1 MTIIGIDI
9 KKALTRTMVAAAFLL
24 AAGGCNS
31 RVFVEKIGPSQTE
44 VEISVSGGT
53 AEVNFSNGD
62 WDVTGVMLNGILV
75 SGYVKQN
82 GKSCYMSFPRFD
94 GLGEIELNNVKVLRD
109 SKMHLK
115 VTMGKNQSPYARILT
130 VIVGNKVSKEE
141 LNFKQLYNSVHHT
154 TEH

>member
-1 MTIIGIDI
+1 MTKIGIDI
-9 KKALTRTMVAAAFLL
+9 KKALTRTMAATAFLL
-24 AAGGCNS
+24 VAGGCNS
-31 RVFVEKIGPSQTE
+31 RVFVEEIGPSQTE
-44 VEISVSGGT
+44 IEISVSGGT
-53 AEVNFSNGD
+53 AEVNFSSDD

-109 SKMHLK
+109 SKIHLK

-141 LNFKQLYNSVHHT
+141 LNFKQLYNSVNHT

>member
-1 MTIIGIDI
+1 MTKIGIDI
-9 KKALTRTMVAAAFLL
+9 KKALTRTMVATAFLL
-24 AAGGCNS
+24 ATCGCNS

-44 VEISVSGGT
+44 IEISVDGGT
-53 AEVNFSNGD
+53 AEVNFSNDD
-62 WDVTGVMLNGILV
+62 WDVNGVMLNGILV

-82 GKSCYMSFPRFD
+82 EKSCYMSVPRFD
-94 GLGEIELNNVKVLRD
+94 GMGEIELNDVKVLRD

>member
-1 MTIIGIDI
+1 MTKIGIDI

-24 AAGGCNS
+24 ATDGCNS

-44 VEISVSGGT
+44 IEISVGGGT
-53 AEVNFSNGD
+53 AEVNFSNDD

-75 SGYVKQN
+75 SGFVKQN
-82 GKSCYMSFPRFD
+82 GKSCYMSVPRFD
-94 GLGEIELNNVKVLRD
+94 GMGEIDLNDVKVLRD
-109 SKMHLK
+109 SKLHLK

>member
-1 MTIIGIDI
+1 MTNIGIDI
-9 KKALTRTMVAAAFLL
+9 KKALTRTMVATAFLL
-24 AAGGCNS
+24 AAGSCNS
-31 RVFVEKIGPSQTE
+31 RVFVEGIGPSQTE
-44 VEISVSGGT
+44 VEISVGGGT
-53 AEVNFSNGD
+53 AEVDFSNDD

-82 GKSCYMSFPRFD
+82 GKSSYMYFPRFE
-94 GLGEIELNNVKVLRD
+94 GMGEIDLNDVKVLRD
-109 SKMHLK
+109 SKLHLK

-141 LNFKQLYNSVHHT
+141 LNFKQLYNSEHHT

>member
-1 MTIIGIDI
+1 M
-9 KKALTRTMVAAAFLL
+9 
-24 AAGGCNS
+24 
-31 RVFVEKIGPSQTE
+31 EKIGPSQTE
-44 VEISVSGGT
+44 IEISVGGGT
-53 AEVNFSNGD
+53 AEVNFSNDD
-62 WDVTGVMLNGILV
+62 WDVTGVMLNGSLV
-75 SGYVKQN
+75 SGFVKQN
-82 GKSCYMSFPRFD
+82 GKSCYMSVPRFD
-94 GLGEIELNNVKVLRD
+94 GMGEIELNDVKVLRD

>member
-1 MTIIGIDI
+1 MTKIGIDI
-9 KKALTRTMVAAAFLL
+9 KKALTRTMVAAAILL

-31 RVFVEKIGPSQTE
+31 RVFVEEIGPSQTE
-44 VEISVSGGT
+44 IEISVSGGT
-53 AEVNFSNGD
+53 AEVNFNSDD

-109 SKMHLK
+109 SKIHLK
-115 VTMGKNQSPYARILT
+115 VTMSKNQSPYARILT
-130 VIVGNKVSKEE
+130 VTVGNKVSKEE

>member
-1 MTIIGIDI
+1 MTKIGIDI
-9 KKALTRTMVAAAFLL
+9 KKALTRTLAATAFLL

>member
-1 MTIIGIDI
+1 MTTIGIDI
-9 KKALTRTMVAAAFLL
+9 KKALTRTMVATAFLL

-53 AEVNFSNGD
+53 AEVNFSSDD

-109 SKMHLK
+109 SKIHLK

-141 LNFKQLYNSVHHT
+141 LNFKQLYNSVNHT

>member
-1 MTIIGIDI
+1 MTKIGIDI
-9 KKALTRTMVAAAFLL
+9 KKALTRTMVATAFLL

-44 VEISVSGGT
+44 IEISVSGGT
-53 AEVNFSNGD
+53 AEVNFSNDD

-115 VTMGKNQSPYARILT
+115 VTMCKNQSPYARILT
-130 VIVGNKVSKEE
+130 VTVGNKVSKEE

>member
-1 MTIIGIDI
+1 
-9 KKALTRTMVAAAFLL
+9 
-24 AAGGCNS
+24 
-31 RVFVEKIGPSQTE
+31 
-44 VEISVSGGT
+44 
-53 AEVNFSNGD
+53 
-62 WDVTGVMLNGILV
+62 MLNGILV

-82 GKSCYMSFPRFD
+82 GKSSYMSFPRFE
-94 GLGEIELNNVKVLRD
+94 GMGEIDLNDVKVLRD
-109 SKMHLK
+109 SKIHLK

>member
-1 MTIIGIDI
+1 MTKIGIDI

-130 VIVGNKVSKEE
+130 VTVGNKVSKEE
-141 LNFKQLYNSVHHT
+141 LNFKQLYNSVNHT

>member
-1 MTIIGIDI
+1 MTKIGIDI
-9 KKALTRTMVAAAFLL
+9 KKALTRTMAATTFLL

-44 VEISVSGGT
+44 VEISVGGGT
-53 AEVNFSNGD
+53 AEVNFSSDD

-130 VIVGNKVSKEE
+130 VTVGNKVSKEE

>member
-1 MTIIGIDI
+1 MTKIGIDI
-9 KKALTRTMVAAAFLL
+9 KKALTRTMAATAFLL

-31 RVFVEKIGPSQTE
+31 RVFVEEIGPSQTE
-44 VEISVSGGT
+44 IEISVSGGT

-82 GKSCYMSFPRFD
+82 GQSCYMSFPRFD
-94 GLGEIELNNVKVLRD
+94 GMGEIELNNVKVLRD

-141 LNFKQLYNSVHHT
+141 LNFKQLYNSVNHT

>member
-1 MTIIGIDI
+1 MTKIGIDI
-9 KKALTRTMVAAAFLL
+9 KKALTRTMVATAFLL

-31 RVFVEKIGPSQTE
+31 RVFVEEIGPSQTE
-44 VEISVSGGT
+44 VEISVGGGT
-53 AEVNFSNGD
+53 AEVDFSNDD
-62 WDVTGVMLNGILV
+62 WNVTGVMLNGILV
-75 SGYVKQN
+75 SGFVRQN
-82 GKSCYMSFPRFD
+82 GKSTYMSFPRFD
-94 GLGEIELNNVKVLRD
+94 GMGEIELNDVKVLRD

-141 LNFKQLYNSVHHT
+141 LNFKQLYNSVHHA